1 MFPKRDFFL
10 KVLRSQ
16 TLTEN
21 KQKQKQKRV
30 PVVLI
35 PGKWGHKQAEDSIR
49 HCSGSDGGH
58 HVGPKQLQV
67 PFLNVS
73 YRGTELN
80 CVSITLT
87 NRFKRAPHL
96 QKNLIKRTS

>member
-1 MFPKRDFFL
+1 MFPRRDFFFFL
-10 KVLRSQ
+10 KVPPSQ
-16 TLTEN
+16 TLVEN
-21 KQKQKQKRV
+21 KQKQKRV

-35 PGKWGHKQAEDSIR
+35 PGKWGHKKAEDSVQ

-80 CVSITLT
+80 CV
-87 NRFKRAPHL
+87 
-96 QKNLIKRTS
+96 

>member
-80 CVSITLT
+80 CV
-87 NRFKRAPHL
+87 
-96 QKNLIKRTS
+96 